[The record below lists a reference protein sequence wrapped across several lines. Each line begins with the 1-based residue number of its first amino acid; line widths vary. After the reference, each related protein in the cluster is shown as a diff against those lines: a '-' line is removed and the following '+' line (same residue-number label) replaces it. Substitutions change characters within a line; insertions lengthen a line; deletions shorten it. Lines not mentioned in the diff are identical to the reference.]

1 MIAYYLEML
10 TFDLTS
16 VLSHFG
22 LAFIFLFL
30 FPIIQLMI
38 LRRKPTK
45 KMRRDFSILV
55 WTASILFI
63 PVLALMFAGMYG
75 TFFLLPAL
83 VVLTIVFAVTTISKD
98 KEEPLEDSLIGK
110 LNIIVIT
117 VVLFL
122 GFLMLSANT
131 GFLKHTKNTEVMEY
145 AFAKS
150 LKTSSQYKALNLQMD
165 LANNHNVSTEFLD
178 RLLKKSYANTHPALL
193 LNPNLSEWG
202 FCAIANND
210 YCKVKE
216 VVHPSLRSAG
226 AAYRKWKDNPCFN
239 KNIVCKS

>member
-131 GFLKHTKNTEVMEY
+131 GFLKHKKNPEVMEY

-150 LKTSSQYKALNLQMD
+150 
-165 LANNHNVSTEFLD
+165 
-178 RLLKKSYANTHPALL
+178 
-193 LNPNLSEWG
+193 
-202 FCAIANND
+202 
-210 YCKVKE
+210 
-216 VVHPSLRSAG
+216 
-226 AAYRKWKDNPCFN
+226 
-239 KNIVCKS
+239 